1 MRIVLSFFFM
11 VMPGGMHPQQAPME
25 TPSPGDASDGNW
37 VPFYQLPLGVDRL
50 EYFYDRSS
58 IIRHE
63 KRVLARWKVIGSS
76 PATVTLTVAEFDCEK
91 RIFSERGTVLIDA
104 NGARQS
110 IPSNELFTD
119 HQIEAGKSAAV
130 FYDIVCQ

>member
-1 MRIVLSFFFM
+1 MRTALSFIFM
-11 VMPGGMHPQQAPME
+11 DMLGGMHPQQAPIE
-25 TPSPGDASDGNW
+25 TLSPGDANDGNW
-37 VPFYQLPLGVDRL
+37 VPFYQLPLGGDRL

-58 IIRHE
+58 VIRQE

-91 RIFSERGTVLIDA
+91 RTFSERGTVLIDA

-110 IPSNELFTD
+110 IPNNELFTD
-119 HQIEAGKSAAV
+119 RQIETGKSAAV